1 MTNAPTQHPT
11 YASPI
16 ERRLARSLINN
27 LIRRGLIVTVW
38 EGEDYAIRNSRSAS
52 AILAAMSSTDMDYVS
67 ATNAEQ
73 DLAVSFMLVYG
84 NDEDLIADT
93 STGPL
98 AEEIFKQVT
107 GI

>member
-1 MTNAPTQHPT
+1 
-11 YASPI
+11 
-16 ERRLARSLINN
+16 LIQ
-27 LIRRGLIVTVW
+27 RGLIVTVW

-52 AILAAMSSTDMDYVS
+52 AVLAAMSSTGMDYVS

-73 DLAVSFMLVYG
+73 DLAVSFMLIYG
-84 NDEDLIADT
+84 NDEDLISDT

-98 AEEIFKQVT
+98 AEEIFTQVT